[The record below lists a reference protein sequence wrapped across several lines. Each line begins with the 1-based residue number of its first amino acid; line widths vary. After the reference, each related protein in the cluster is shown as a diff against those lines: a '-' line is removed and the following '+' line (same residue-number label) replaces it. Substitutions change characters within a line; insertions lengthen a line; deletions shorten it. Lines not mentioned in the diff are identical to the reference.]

1 MVFSS
6 LEFLFLY
13 LPVVT
18 VIYFISP
25 RAWRNLVLL
34 LFSLIFYGWGEPK
47 YVFLMIFTVAVD
59 YLFGLFIGK
68 CKKQSKRAKV
78 LLTLAV
84 TVNLGILGY
93 FKYADFLIDSFSFI
107 KIINDLPRVNVPLP
121 VGISFYTF
129 QALSYVIDVY
139 RDGDTVQRDPIK
151 FGTYITMF
159 PQLVAGPIVR
169 YDEIKDDL
177 ETRKTTLPYA
187 VYGIRRFAVGL
198 SKKVLIGNTAGA
210 LWKAVYTLPSE
221 SISTVGAWF
230 GIVCFTF
237 QIYFDFSGYS
247 DMAIGLGRIFG
258 FNFPENFYYP
268 YTSKSISEFWRRW
281 HITLSEWFREYV
293 YIPLGGNRRG
303 KARTYLNL
311 LAVWC
316 LTGLWHGARLNFLL
330 WGLYYFILLALERL
344 FLRRALERM
353 PKAFAWGYTML
364 FVVLGWL
371 IFAFDGSQ
379 TGLGNYELFTY
390 VGKMLGIGTFVL
402 ENDIYDITRNL
413 PFLFI
418 GVIAA
423 TPYPRRVY
431 YKIYEKTPT
440 ADIASSVLCV
450 IAFVLCTAYLVS
462 SAYNPFLYFRF

>member
-25 RAWRNLVLL
+25 RSWRNLILL
-34 LFSLIFYGWGEPK
+34 LFSLVFYGWGEPK
-47 YVFLMIFTVAVD
+47 YVFLMVFTVAVD

-68 CKKQSKRAKV
+68 SKKGSRGAKT
-78 LLTLAV
+78 LLILAV
-84 TVNLGILGY
+84 ALNLGILGY

-107 KIINDLPRVNVPLP
+107 GIIDNLPRVNVPLP

-139 RDGDTVQRDPIK
+139 RDGGTVQKNPID
-151 FGTYITMF
+151 FGAYITMF

-169 YDEIKDDL
+169 YDEIKDSLTD
-177 ETRKTTLPYA
+177 RKTTLSGV
-187 VYGIRRFAVGL
+187 VYGIRRFLVGL

-210 LWKAVYTLPSE
+210 LWQAVYTLPTE
-221 SISTVGAWF
+221 NISTVNAWF
-230 GIVCFTF
+230 GIICFTL

-247 DMAIGLGRIFG
+247 DMAIGLGSIFG
-258 FNFPENFYYP
+258 FKFPENFYYP
-268 YTSKSISEFWRRW
+268 YTAKSITEFWRRW

-303 KARTYLNL
+303 KLRTYLNL
-311 LAVWC
+311 FAVWC
-316 LTGLWHGARLNFLL
+316 LTGLWHGARLNFVL

-344 FLRRALERM
+344 FLRRVLDRL
-353 PKAFAWGYTML
+353 PKALSWVYTMF
-364 FVVLGWL
+364 FVILGWL
-371 IFAFDGSQ
+371 IFAFDGSDG
-379 TGLGNYELFTY
+379 GLGTAELFAY
-390 VGKMLGIGTFVL
+390 VGKMFGGGVL
-402 ENDIYDITRNL
+402 VSANDIYDVTRNL
-413 PFLFI
+413 LFLMI
-418 GVIAA
+418 AIVAA
-423 TPYPRRVY
+423 TPYPRR
-431 YKIYEKTPT
+431 IYCKLYGKTSA
-440 ADIASSVLCV
+440 ADILSAVLCV
-450 IAFVLCTAYLVS
+450 AAFVLCTAYLVS